1 MIKLT
6 AGKIKY
12 FKDMVIMNIV
22 EDEKKNGL
30 QRWDGVE
37 GRV

>member
-6 AGKIKY
+6 AGKSSY
-12 FKDMVIMNIV
+12 FRNTIIMINQLH
-22 EDEKKNGL
+22 EKKNGL